1 MSDLPGREV
10 HILLIEDN
18 EGDVILM
25 KAAFAEGK
33 LAKTVHVC
41 STGEEGMSFLRREGS
56 NGAAPRPDLVL
67 LDLNLPGMSGHD
79 VLRQVKENED
89 LREIP
94 VVVMTSSSAEQD
106 VVQSYRLHANS
117 YIVKPVGMDK
127 LIEITRAIET
137 FWFQIVKT
145 PRL

>member
-1 MSDLPGREV
+1 
-10 HILLIEDN
+10 
-18 EGDVILM
+18 
-25 KAAFAEGK
+25 
-33 LAKTVHVC
+33 
-41 STGEEGMSFLRREGS
+41 
-56 NGAAPRPDLVL
+56 
-67 LDLNLPGMSGHD
+67 
-79 VLRQVKENED
+79 
-89 LREIP
+89 
-94 VVVMTSSSAEQD
+94 MTSSSAEQD